1 MGVFTGKSVYARHRH
16 GQNRAAYPAQAGAI
30 AWAKNLG
37 LCGCLILLFA
47 GIAQAETIRV
57 ATYNVGLN
65 RKGPGLL
72 ARDLLRGEDAQIAA
86 VVAVIARVKPDIL
99 LLNEFDFD
107 LSGVALGVLADL
119 LAEAGVV
126 YPYRFARPPNSG
138 LASGVDL
145 DGDGRKNGPEDAQ
158 GFGEFS
164 GARGM
169 AILSRYLIDG
179 GNVQDFSA
187 GLWKDLPGAILPVV
201 DGQPFPSQAAWD
213 VQRLSSKAHWDVPV
227 ILPDAT
233 RLRLLASHATPPV
246 FDGPEDR
253 NGLRNRDEIR
263 FWSLYLANLRPD
275 TAFVILGD
283 MNADPKDGE
292 GAHGAINA
300 LLADPRVQDV
310 RPSSMGAVAA
320 SRRQGGP
327 NALHLSDPAF
337 DTVDWDE
344 TRTPGNMRVDYVLPS
359 ANLDISGAGVFW
371 PAPDEDGFDLVGSDG
386 SFGAQHRLVWVD
398 IVR

>member
-16 GQNRAAYPAQAGAI
+16 GQNCAADPAQAGAI

-47 GIAQAETIRV
+47 GIVQAETVRV
-57 ATYNVGLN
+57 ATYNVSLN

-72 ARDLLRGEDAQIAA
+72 VRDLLRGEDAQIAA

-107 LSGVALGVLADL
+107 LGGVALGLFADQ

-138 LASGVDL
+138 LASGIDL

-158 GFGEFS
+158 GFGKFS

-169 AILSRYLIDG
+169 AILSRYPIDD
-179 GNVQDFSA
+179 GNAQDFSSR
-187 GLWKDLPGAILPVV
+187 LWKDLPGATLPIAN
-201 DGQPFPSQAAWD
+201 GKPFPSQAAWD
-213 VQRLSSKAHWDVPV
+213 VQRLSSKGHWDVPI

-233 RLRLLASHATPPV
+233 RLHLLAAHATPPV

-263 FWSLYLANLRPD
+263 FWSLYLAKLPPD
-275 TAFVILGD
+275 AAFVILGD
-283 MNADPKDGE
+283 LNADPMDGE
-292 GAHGAINA
+292 GSHGAINA
-300 LLADPRVQDV
+300 LLADPRIQDV
-310 RPSSMGAVAA
+310 APASKGAVAA
-320 SRRQGGP
+320 SMRQGGP
-327 NALHLSDPAF
+327 NVAHLSDPAM

-344 TRTPGNMRVDYVLPS
+344 ARTPGNMRVDYVLPS

-371 PAPDEDGFDLVGSDG
+371 PAPEEDGFDLVGSDG
-386 SFGAQHRLVWVD
+386 SLGSQHRLVWVD

>member
-1 MGVFTGKSVYARHRH
+1 MGLFTGKSVYARHRH
-16 GQNRAAYPAQAGAI
+16 GQDRAAYPAQARTI
-30 AWAKNLG
+30 AWAKDLG

-72 ARDLLRGEDAQIAA
+72 VRDLLRGEDAQIAA
-86 VVAVIARVKPDIL
+86 VVAVIARVKPDIM

-107 LSGVALGVLADL
+107 IGGVGLGLFADQLATK
-119 LAEAGVV
+119 GVV

-138 LASGVDL
+138 MASGVDL
-145 DGDGRKNGPEDAQ
+145 NGDGRANGPEDGQ

-169 AILSRYLIDG
+169 AILSRYPIDEEDA
-179 GNVQDFSA
+179 QDFSA

-201 DGQPFPSQAAWD
+201 NSRPFPSQAAWD
-213 VQRLSSKAHWDVPV
+213 VQRLSSKGHWDVPV
-227 ILPDAT
+227 ILPDRS
-233 RLRLLASHATPPV
+233 RLRLLAAHATPPV

-263 FWSLYLANLRPD
+263 FWSLYLAKLPPD
-275 TAFVILGD
+275 ADFIILGD
-283 MNADPKDGE
+283 LNADPKDGE

-300 LLADPRVQDV
+300 LLSDPRVRDV
-310 RPSSMGAVAA
+310 RPFSLGAVAA
-320 SRRQGGP
+320 SKRQGGP
-327 NALHLSDPAF
+327 NASHLSDPAF

-344 TRTPGNMRVDYVLPS
+344 SRTPGNMRVDYVLPS
-359 ANLDISGAGVFW
+359 TNLDVSGAGVFW

-386 SFGAQHRLVWVD
+386 SLGSQHRLVWVD